1 MFLLIQLSSSKLVLP
16 FKLSQENTWL
26 RWELPT
32 ESWQG
37 AMAQDFLWAE
47 VRMRVEDL
55 LICAQVRFY
64 YLFKVS
70 TVPPI
75 RGMNLIQSSRL
86 SDLQNHR
93 NFSASYPG
101 DLILFFKTLY
111 NEKFQIYTSVKR
123 NVVRSP
129 SSHHPA

>member
-1 MFLLIQLSSSKLVLP
+1 MLLLLLLLPLLLFGLGRGWLFVWNYSLCLFLCYVRSSISARILGQLGSRFVLNP
-16 FKLSQENTWL
+16 KQHQC
-26 RWELPT
+26 P
-32 ESWQG
+32 
-37 AMAQDFLWAE
+37 
-47 VRMRVEDL
+47 
-55 LICAQVRFY
+55 C
-64 YLFKVS
+64 
-70 TVPPI
+70 
-75 RGMNLIQSSRL
+75 RGKPHPGLYCQHDKMSF

-123 NVVRSP
+123 NVVRNP